1 MKRLL
6 ALLVL
11 LLFVN
16 AYANQ
21 QTVKISPGFFSG
33 KDYLDMSD
41 TEKRAYVTGQ
51 INGMLVAPFFGAP
64 EENLSCDEIL
74 LESVERGEVCGML
87 RVWEPDRHFVVLGY
101 GNKAVAEVN
110 LSFCQ
115 EHNIPVLRRFTGGGT
130 VLQGPGCINYSLI
143 LRIQEAGPLQS
154 IPSTNAFILKRHQ
167 ATFAA
172 LLKTPVE
179 IAGQT
184 DLAIGGL
191 KISGNA
197 QRRRKHSL
205 IFHGTLLLD
214 LDISLV
220 EKTLAFPSKHP
231 AYRLNRSHSDFL
243 LNLKL
248 PSSTIQSA
256 LIKCWDANERLSNI
270 PLGQIKTLAREK
282 YRNLEWN
289 LRL

>member
-1 MKRLL
+1 MYFCDLTL
-6 ALLVL
+6 
-11 LLFVN
+11 
-16 AYANQ
+16 
-21 QTVKISPGFFSG
+21 SS
-33 KDYLDMSD
+33 
-41 TEKRAYVTGQ
+41 
-51 INGMLVAPFFGAP
+51 P
-64 EENLSCDEIL
+64 EENLSCDEVL
-74 LESVERGEVCGML
+74 LESAERGEVCEVL
-87 RVWEPDRHFVVLGY
+87 RVWEPDRYFVVLGY
-101 GNKAVAEVN
+101 GNNAVAEVN

-115 EHNIPVLRRFTGGGT
+115 ENNIPVLRRFTGGGT

-143 LRIQEAGPLQS
+143 LRITEAGPLQS
-154 IPSTNAFILKRHQ
+154 ISSTNAFILQRHR

-172 LLKTPVE
+172 LLEAPVK

-197 QRRRKHSL
+197 QRRKKHSL

-214 LDISLV
+214 LDISVV

-243 LNLKL
+243 LNLKV
-248 PSSTIQSA
+248 PHSTIKPA
-256 LIKCWDANERLSNI
+256 LAKCWSAHEPLSTI
-270 PLGQIKTLAREK
+270 PFDQIKALARDK
-282 YRNLEWN
+282 YRDPKWN